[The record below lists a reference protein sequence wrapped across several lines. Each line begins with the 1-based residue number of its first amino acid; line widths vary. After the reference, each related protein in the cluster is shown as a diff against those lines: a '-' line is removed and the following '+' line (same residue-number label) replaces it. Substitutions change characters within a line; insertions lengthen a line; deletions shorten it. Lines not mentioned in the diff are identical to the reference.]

1 MYVHVGGEYTIS
13 DRMIIGM
20 FDMDSISPKQTDMLR
35 FLSEAEKAER
45 VEYVSEEIPRS
56 VVVTVDRI
64 YISPISTVTL
74 CRRISD
80 MHAHRGKT
88 LFHR

>member
-13 DRMIIGM
+13 DRIIVGI
-20 FDMDSISPKQTDMLR
+20 FDMDTISPKQTDMLR
-35 FLSEAEKAER
+35 FLSEAEKAEH

-56 VVVTVDRI
+56 VIVTIDRV

-74 CRRISD
+74 LRRISE
-80 MHAHRGKT
+80 MKKRSKENFYHG
-88 LFHR
+88 